1 VGLFDTILGRSKPV
15 RANLDALF
23 ALPTAALTLQ
33 SAGGL
38 VSSGHAGICWK
49 PPPGQGAADAQKEI
63 AELVDENF
71 RQTVDSFDYGWL
83 LLDDPDLD
91 TLVTKVH
98 MANSTLQ
105 ENGWGPQLLC
115 SVFGFV
121 PGPGAPG
128 DAKPFRLVYLFK
140 RGTFYPFAPL
150 DAEKEH
156 RDTELELRVR
166 TMVGVDL
173 PVESDLA
180 RWFPMWDMPVS

>member
-1 VGLFDTILGRSKPV
+1 MGIFDTILGRTKPV

-49 PPPGQGAADAQKEI
+49 PPPGQGSADAQKEI
-63 AELVDENF
+63 GELVGEDF
-71 RQTVDSFDYGWL
+71 RQTADSFDYGWL
-83 LLDDPDLD
+83 LLDDADLEE
-91 TLVTKVH
+91 LVTKVH

-105 ENGWGPQLLC
+105 DNGWSPQLLC

-121 PGPGAPG
+121 PGADAPS
-128 DAKPFRLVYLFK
+128 DAKAFRLVYLFK
-140 RGTFYPFAPL
+140 RGTFYPFAPI
-150 DAEKEH
+150 AGEKER

-166 TMVGVDL
+166 TMVGADL
-173 PVESDLA
+173 PVESDLS